1 MHYNN
6 NKSRDS
12 SRSRNNYSSRDY
24 YRPRR
29 HSSSSSDSDHYERMP
44 HKRRKDRY
52 GYKVSEEISISSSE
66 ESDSGVIKFDN

>member
-12 SRSRNNYSSRDY
+12 SRSRNNNSSRDY

-29 HSSSSSDSDHYERMP
+29 RSSSSDSDHYERMP